1 MKTKRIG
8 RFLRILRAVL
18 ITLYLISLDIPVF
31 TQPGMPGEHG
41 GNGNQGGGGWAP
53 LGEGL
58 IFLLI
63 GSAIYGIRKMLSG
76 KKRSQEHDAGRK
88 EPGQ

>member
-1 MKTKRIG
+1 MKKKNIR
-8 RFLRILRAVL
+8 RFLRGLRAVL

-31 TQPGMPGEHG
+31 TQPGMPPEHG

-58 IFLLI
+58 IFLLL
-63 GSAIYGIRKMLSG
+63 GSALYGIRKMFSG
-76 KKRSQEHDAGRK
+76 KKISQEHDPDGGGS
-88 EPGQ
+88 GQ